1 MSETAAQT
9 GAARRSMRTAIV
21 VVTAAALVA
30 LLIALPF
37 IATALHMPALTGL
50 ATRIAILALAAV
62 SLNLAL
68 GYGGLVSFG
77 HAAYYGVGA
86 YAVGILTQA
95 FTEGETV
102 LFGIPGTDQLLIT
115 LPIAMLAAA
124 LAAAVFG
131 ALSLRTSGVQF
142 IMITLA
148 FAQMLFFL
156 FVALKAYGGDDG
168 LILRRR
174 NALPLLD
181 TRKDATFYYI
191 CLVLLALWTWLI
203 ARLVHSPFG
212 RTLDGLRQ
220 NPRRMAAIGVAAYP
234 HQLTAFI
241 VAGAGAGLA
250 GGLMANFGKFVSPD
264 MLHWTQSGEFLIMV
278 ILGGVGTVT
287 GPAVGAAILIV
298 LESVL
303 ASWTEHW
310 QVILGPLLV
319 LIVLIGH
326 KRIAAFASS
335 FMRRADG

>member
-156 FVALKAYGGDDG
+156 FASLKAYGGDDG
-168 LILRRR
+168 LTIRRR
-174 NALPLLD
+174 LILGALD
-181 TRKDATFYYI
+181 MRNDKTVYF
-191 CLVLLALWTWLI
+191 LVLTIAVLVFIIVFIQKRPQGLFALK
-203 ARLVHSPFG
+203 G
-212 RTLDGLRQ
+212 RTVE
-220 NPRRMAAIGVAAYP
+220 A
-234 HQLTAFI
+234 
-241 VAGAGAGLA
+241 
-250 GGLMANFGKFVSPD
+250 
-264 MLHWTQSGEFLIMV
+264 
-278 ILGGVGTVT
+278 
-287 GPAVGAAILIV
+287 
-298 LESVL
+298 
-303 ASWTEHW
+303 
-310 QVILGPLLV
+310 
-319 LIVLIGH
+319 
-326 KRIAAFASS
+326 
-335 FMRRADG
+335 